1 MKVIVTGGC
10 GYIGSVV
17 ASEFKKTGAEVFT
30 IDRVNRSH
38 TLSAIDG
45 YLISDFASPEAFSY
59 MNDIEPDIIVH
70 CAGTSLVGPSVL
82 NPGEYYDNNV
92 SKTIQLLNEIRSW
105 NKKPIMLFSS
115 SASVYGEPDQ
125 IPVTELD
132 EVKPI
137 SPYGKTKAMIETIFK
152 DYFYAYGISS
162 VCFRY
167 FNAAGAVDNP
177 ALGQEPNASHIVA
190 KVLEAVIAGDKF
202 NLYGDH
208 YDTKDGTCIRDYV
221 HVVDIAQAHI
231 KAIDYVNINPGAHIF
246 NLGSNIGTSNGD
258 IIKIV
263 TEKYNL
269 AGVNVVDPRAGDPA
283 QLIADATKAFSS
295 FGWHPTHN
303 ISSIIES
310 AYKWYTRK

>member
-17 ASEFKKTGAEVFT
+17 ASEFKKSGSEVFT
-30 IDRVNRSH
+30 IDRVERSH
-38 TLSAIDG
+38 TLSTVDG
-45 YLISDFASPEAFSY
+45 YLIADFVSSESFYY
-59 MNDIEPDIIVH
+59 MNNIEPDIIVH

-92 SKTIQLLNEIRSW
+92 SKTIQLLNEIKNWS
-105 NKKPIMLFSS
+105 KKPIVLFSS
-115 SASVYGEPDQ
+115 SASVYGEPNQ

-152 DYFYAYGISS
+152 DYFYAYGIRS

-167 FNAAGAVDNP
+167 FNAAGAVENP

-190 KVLEAVIAGDKF
+190 KVLEAVISGNNF
-202 NLYGDH
+202 NLYGNQ
-208 YDTKDGTCIRDYV
+208 YNTKDGTCIRDYV

-231 KAIDYVNINPGAHIF
+231 KASNYADTNPGAHIF

-258 IIKIV
+258 IIKMAR
-263 TEKYNL
+263 EKYNL
-269 AGVNVVDPRAGDPA
+269 KGVDVVEPRAGDPA
-283 QLIADATKAFSS
+283 QLIADATKAYTS
-295 FGWHPTHN
+295 FNWNPANN
-303 ISSIIES
+303 IDSIMES